1 MSEPPSSTSTTLS
14 IENFSSPFYLHHGD
28 SPVSLLVSQP
38 LNGDNYLTWKRFMM
52 LALMAKNKFSF
63 VDGTLPKPSSTDPTL
78 HAWVRCN
85 NMVLSWILNSV
96 SKEIANSVIFLN
108 TAADMWEDLK
118 ERFSQSNGL
127 RVFQLQK
134 AISTLTQGNHSVSS
148 YYTHLK
154 GLWDELS
161 NIRPIPNCSC
171 GGLKVF
177 LGFHHQEYV
186 FHFLMGLNESFSR
199 IRGQILLIDP
209 MPSINKVFSLVL
221 QEERQR
227 EVAFSHSL
235 PTDTAA
241 LMSKA
246 DSNPQNQFSR
256 LASFRKEHPTC
267 THCGL
272 VGHVVDKCCK
282 LHGYPPKSNKG
293 KITNHSAHQVQES
306 SQESAQL
313 SITQEQ
319 CKQLLALLKLQLPQ
333 ESPSVNPSR

>member
-1 MSEPPSSTSTTLS
+1 MSEPPSSSSTTLS

-154 GLWDELS
+154 GLWD
-161 NIRPIPNCSC
+161 
-171 GGLKVF
+171 
-177 LGFHHQEYV
+177 
-186 FHFLMGLNESFSR
+186 
-199 IRGQILLIDP
+199 
-209 MPSINKVFSLVL
+209 
-221 QEERQR
+221 
-227 EVAFSHSL
+227 
-235 PTDTAA
+235 
-241 LMSKA
+241 
-246 DSNPQNQFSR
+246 
-256 LASFRKEHPTC
+256 
-267 THCGL
+267 
-272 VGHVVDKCCK
+272 
-282 LHGYPPKSNKG
+282 
-293 KITNHSAHQVQES
+293 
-306 SQESAQL
+306 
-313 SITQEQ
+313 
-319 CKQLLALLKLQLPQ
+319 
-333 ESPSVNPSR
+333 